1 MGVLPQALEII
12 FEVQRK
18 MINEKIIRTKKKTKQ
33 KQKHDFI
40 LFPSLWILL
49 ISNLITF
56 LFLIHFKQFKV
67 L

>member
-18 MINEKIIRTKKKTKQ
+18 MINEKISRKKKAFQLTKGV
-33 KQKHDFI
+33 FF
-40 LFPSLWILL
+40 LFGPLL
-49 ISNLITF
+49 PSNLITF
-56 LFLIHFKQFKV
+56 IFLIHLKQFKV